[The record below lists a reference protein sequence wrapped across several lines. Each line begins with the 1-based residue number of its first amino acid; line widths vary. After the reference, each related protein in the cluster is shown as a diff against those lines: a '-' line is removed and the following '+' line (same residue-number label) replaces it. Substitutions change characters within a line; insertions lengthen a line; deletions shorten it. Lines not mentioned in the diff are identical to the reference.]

1 MMYLL
6 QSLIIFAVCASNIR
20 WQWTP
25 NGYLA
30 SMLGGIA
37 ALLATVA
44 VNGLL
49 AWRQRLADSRCVRA
63 RCGTGHPTKRTC
75 GPRSLQGLSSDGAA
89 APRCWR
95 PEALLRRSSMSTL
108 AETGR
113 KDLSFI

>member
-49 AWRQRLADSRCVRA
+49 AWRQRLADS
-63 RCGTGHPTKRTC
+63 
-75 GPRSLQGLSSDGAA
+75 GLRES
-89 APRCWR
+89 
-95 PEALLRRSSMSTL
+95 
-108 AETGR
+108 
-113 KDLSFI
+113 